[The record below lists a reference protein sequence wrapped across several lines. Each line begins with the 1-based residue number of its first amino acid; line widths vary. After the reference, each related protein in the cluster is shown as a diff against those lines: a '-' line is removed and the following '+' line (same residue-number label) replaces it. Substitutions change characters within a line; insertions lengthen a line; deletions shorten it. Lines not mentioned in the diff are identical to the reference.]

1 VNAEARAQ
9 LSARLR
15 DLLDAIERNDDAA
28 VDAGMVALVRN
39 HDESLFAHVARLTRG
54 LHQAVVELRL
64 DEQLATFAGDQIP
77 DARSRL
83 DYVMKVTETA
93 AHRTLDLVDQ
103 ARTVTDG
110 LEQAVSHLG
119 EAETVL
125 STAPPDVANV
135 GVLIAE
141 VASTLRTHG
150 AFLRQTLSELSQAQE
165 YQDISSQIIRRVI
178 TLVRNVETALLELL
192 RASGGGLQSVP
203 TRPIQALTGEL
214 PGPAVPGNDP
224 SASQQDADELLAS
237 LGF

>member
-1 VNAEARAQ
+1 VNADVRAQ

-15 DLLDAIERNDDAA
+15 DLLDAIERDDDAA
-28 VDAGMVALVRN
+28 VDAGMVALVRS

-54 LHQAVVELRL
+54 LHQAVVDLRL

-110 LEQAVSHLG
+110 MEQAVSHLG
-119 EAETVL
+119 EAENVL
-125 STAPPDVANV
+125 SVAHPDVANV
-135 GVLIAE
+135 GVLIAD
-141 VASTLRTHG
+141 VAATLRTHG
-150 AFLRQTLSELSQAQE
+150 AYLRQTLSELAQAQE
-165 YQDISSQIIRRVI
+165 YQDISGQIIRRVI